1 MYLPSCLDGV
11 LVDLVWRLFSNH
23 GICAVGDASPKHKEI
38 RTNEV
43 FGNDKRDRVVIGF
56 PAVSVHSLIPVMPA
70 AVSVQSLVRPV
81 LQIIL

>member
-23 GICAVGDASPKHKEI
+23 GICVVGDASPKHKEI

-43 FGNDKRDRVVIGF
+43 FGNDK
-56 PAVSVHSLIPVMPA
+56 IPVLNGLHHDYRLA
-70 AVSVQSLVRPV
+70 A
-81 LQIIL
+81 